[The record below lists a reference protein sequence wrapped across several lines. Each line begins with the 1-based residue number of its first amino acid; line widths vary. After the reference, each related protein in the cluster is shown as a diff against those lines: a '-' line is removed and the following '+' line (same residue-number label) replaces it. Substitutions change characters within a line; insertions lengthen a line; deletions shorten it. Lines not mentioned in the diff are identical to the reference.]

1 LKNFNFSEIFLRVE
15 ASEMEG
21 PQIFELTP
29 PPLPNQ
35 IPLGMAMDKLI
46 N

>member
-1 LKNFNFSEIFLRVE
+1 
-15 ASEMEG
+15 MEG

-29 PPLPNQ
+29 PPPPPPPPNQ